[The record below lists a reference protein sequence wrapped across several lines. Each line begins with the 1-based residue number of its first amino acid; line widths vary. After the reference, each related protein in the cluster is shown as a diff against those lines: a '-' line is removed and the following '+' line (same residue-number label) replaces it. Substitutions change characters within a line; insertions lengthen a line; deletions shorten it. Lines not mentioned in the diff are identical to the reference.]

1 MALAKSCGVVR
12 LRGNSVSESRASVHG
27 PAWFSEEVTAIESFR
42 IRGLTM
48 SRQTD
53 TRDLM
58 NPERRDQRE
67 SQTDASIDEIELGIG
82 KDFREVDEQGEPTVL
97 TRPKP
102 HGLLP
107 IPPEV
112 EAVVA
117 REEVRLL
124 REHGITPTPEARQ
137 RMLDSLTLQYYF
149 DGIDVAY
156 RRTTRGVEVVAV
168 GLDEVGELV
177 RTTPQERRRPRLWPR
192 LTMSRL
198 ERPLLTKTIALT
210 GDIALRAELTL
221 RIKTNAQSWESVI
234 FLVDPGTEMTTL
246 PAPRAK
252 QLAIPIPQK
261 PGDQGQTAGRGMPAQ
276 SCRVNGLLK
285 ARLERT
291 RLVRGDHDSRT
302 FNTYYTCGER
312 SPAGS

>member
-1 MALAKSCGVVR
+1 MEKGNGPTTSLGD
-12 LRGNSVSESRASVHG
+12 LRVGPRAAPGS
-27 PAWFSEEVTAIESFR
+27 SEEVTAIESSR

-53 TRDLM
+53 IRDLM
-58 NPERRDQRE
+58 NPGQARDQRE
-67 SQTDASIDEIELGIG
+67 LQIDAGIDEIELGID

-156 RRTTRGVEVVAV
+156 RRTTQGVEVVAV

-177 RTTPQERRRPRLWPR
+177 RTTPQEQ
-192 LTMSRL
+192 
-198 ERPLLTKTIALT
+198 
-210 GDIALRAELTL
+210 RAD
-221 RIKTNAQSWESVI
+221 
-234 FLVDPGTEMTTL
+234 LVFG
-246 PAPRAK
+246 
-252 QLAIPIPQK
+252 
-261 PGDQGQTAGRGMPAQ
+261 QG
-276 SCRVNGLLK
+276 
-285 ARLERT
+285 
-291 RLVRGDHDSRT
+291 
-302 FNTYYTCGER
+302 
-312 SPAGS
+312 